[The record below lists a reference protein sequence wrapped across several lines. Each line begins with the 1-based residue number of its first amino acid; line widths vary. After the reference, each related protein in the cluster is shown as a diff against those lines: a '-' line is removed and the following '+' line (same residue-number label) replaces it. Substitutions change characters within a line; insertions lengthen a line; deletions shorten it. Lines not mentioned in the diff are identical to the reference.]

1 VEPGQPGDKV
11 YLSCLFMRTMP
22 LLRYELTDVTIPLA
36 EPCDCGLP
44 FPLLKVRGRT
54 DDIFWVYDQE
64 KQPVAL
70 PPIPFEAML
79 LEIDGMRQ
87 YQLVQEE
94 RNRLMVYFRPNPG
107 VDPAGVRD
115 QIRKQFDRFLNEKQL
130 TDCIQVGIEQVEEI
144 QRDPKSGKIRQ
155 IYSKVE
161 RLYLPGVPL
170 GERRSGEDRRLTKD
184 QVLQG
189 ERRSRKRRTE
199 EEQEEEEQ

>member
-1 VEPGQPGDKV
+1 
-11 YLSCLFMRTMP
+11 MRTMP

-170 GERRSGEDRRLTKD
+170 GERRSGEDRRLARDK
-184 QVLQG
+184 VLQG
-189 ERRSRKRRTE
+189 ERRSRKRRTKE
-199 EEQEEEEQ
+199 EPEGEDK

>member
-1 VEPGQPGDKV
+1 
-11 YLSCLFMRTMP
+11 MRTMP

-44 FPLLKVRGRT
+44 FPLVKVRGRT
-54 DDIFWVYDQE
+54 DDICWVYDQQ

-94 RNRLMVYFRPNPG
+94 RNRLMVYFRPNPD
-107 VDPAGVRD
+107 VDPAQIQD
-115 QIRKQFDRFLNEKQL
+115 QIRKQFDRFMHEKQL
-130 TDCIQVGIEQVEEI
+130 ADCVTVGIQQVEEI
-144 QRDPKSGKIRQ
+144 QRDPRSGKIRQ
-155 IYSKVE
+155 IFSRVE

-170 GERRSGEDRRLTKD
+170 GERRSGEDRRLAKD
-184 QVLQG
+184 KVLQG
-189 ERRSRKRRTE
+189 ERRSRQRRTD
-199 EEQEEEEQ
+199 EEEE